1 MTTFDDAKK
10 ILDRYLKWFQTRL
23 FFITWSSDSRRK
35 HATSIEGRESNG
47 FATICQS
54 SSANRHNSN
63 WQRLEIFELESAA

>member
-10 ILDRYLKWFQTRL
+10 ILDRYLQGNSNEICFHNRVP
-23 FFITWSSDSRRK
+23 
-35 HATSIEGRESNG
+35 ASNG

-54 SSANRHNSN
+54 YCHNFN